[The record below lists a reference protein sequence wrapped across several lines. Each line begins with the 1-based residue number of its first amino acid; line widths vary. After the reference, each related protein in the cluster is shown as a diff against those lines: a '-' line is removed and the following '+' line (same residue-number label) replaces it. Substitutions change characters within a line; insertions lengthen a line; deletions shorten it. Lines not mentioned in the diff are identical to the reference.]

1 MSEARLARERPLCG
15 ARCMSEARLAR
26 ERPLCG
32 ARCLLEARL
41 ARERHV
47 CGARCQC
54 SAGVFS
60 TSASGRVCRPAPI
73 ASLSSAGN
81 SEPSGRARYSG
92 REINSSLP
100 RPDELPFKKISSHNS
115 WSPTKSSSCWTG
127 DIFFCAAC
135 SVPPVLRLHPRP
147 KEQFFLFPPPK
158 ATFPAPSASP
168 THFRVSK

>member
-1 MSEARLARERPLCG
+1 MFLPVIYLN
-15 ARCMSEARLAR
+15 
-26 ERPLCG
+26 
-32 ARCLLEARL
+32 
-41 ARERHV
+41 
-47 CGARCQC
+47 
-54 SAGVFS
+54 SAGIFISCNYMKNKSLIIIIILAVIGIGLIAGAAVYYSKAVRGNDAQPADVSS
-60 TSASGRVCRPAPI
+60 TIPEEISDTVP
-73 ASLSSAGN
+73 SSAAT
-81 SEPSGRARYSG
+81 EETKA
-92 REINSSLP
+92 E
-100 RPDELPFKKISSHNS
+100 DELPFKKISSHNS